1 MKYNGDIDILNSK
14 GVDVT
19 LQDHN
24 KFSIWTGIIRWKDSQ
39 RCRDIV

>member
-1 MKYNGDIDILNSK
+1 MKYNGDTDILNSK

-19 LQDHN
+19 LHDH
-24 KFSIWTGIIRWKDSQ
+24 KFSIWTGIVRWKDSQ